1 MHDVRPIDC
10 ERTRQQISAALD
22 SELSQ
27 LELALVRNHVAQC
40 QACRSFEAR
49 VFLATRTLREALP
62 ARLTHAISVPAR
74 RPPAWAPA
82 RIVRLGSAAAAM
94 VALVFFAL
102 LSAPTAGSP
111 SSEHALVGAVLAQ
124 GGTSEL
130 LALRPPPLAPSE
142 QDPLAQRSGGIGA
155 HKPPLSP
162 VL

>member
-27 LELALVRNHVAQC
+27 LELALVRNHVARC
-40 QACRSFEAR
+40 QGCRSFEAR
-49 VFLATRTLREALP
+49 VVLATRTLREARP
-62 ARLTHAISVPAR
+62 ARLTHAITLPAQK
-74 RPPAWAPA
+74 PPVWAPA

-102 LSAPTAGSP
+102 LTAPTAGSP
-111 SSEHALVGAVLAQ
+111 RSEHVLVGAVLAQ
-124 GGTSEL
+124 SGTAEL
-130 LALRPPPLAPSE
+130 LAFRPPPLASSG
-142 QDPLAQRSGGIGA
+142 QQPLARRSGGIGA
-155 HKPPLSP
+155 YKPPLSP

>member
-27 LELALVRNHVAQC
+27 LELAFVRNHVARC

-49 VFLATRTLREALP
+49 VLLATRTLREAPP
-62 ARLTHAISVPAR
+62 ARLTHAITVPAR
-74 RPPAWAPA
+74 RPAAWAPA

-94 VALVFFAL
+94 VALVFFTL
-102 LSAPTAGSP
+102 LAAPTAGSP
-111 SSEHALVGAVLAQ
+111 RAEHALVGAVLAQ
-124 GGTSEL
+124 SGTAEL
-130 LALRPPPLAPSE
+130 LALRPPPLATS
-142 QDPLAQRSGGIGA
+142 AQEPFELRSGGIGA